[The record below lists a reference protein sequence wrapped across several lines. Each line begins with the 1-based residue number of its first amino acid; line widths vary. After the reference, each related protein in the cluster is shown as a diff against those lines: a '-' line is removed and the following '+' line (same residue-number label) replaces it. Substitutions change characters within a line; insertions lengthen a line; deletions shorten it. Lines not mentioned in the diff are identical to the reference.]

1 MIVVAELSLVSGSDS
16 VAVADAVLLSW
27 PVDCGVTRMLA
38 VAELPVARL
47 PKLHVTV
54 VVPEHEPCVGLA
66 ETKLTPAGRG
76 SVKIVFVAGDGPMF
90 VTTIRYVRLVATMP
104 GFGEAVLVT
113 ERFALVAPAIISDT
127 EVLC

>member
-1 MIVVAELSLVSGSDS
+1 MVAELSLVSGSDS

-27 PVDCGVTRMLA
+27 AVDCGVTRMLA

-47 PKLHVTV
+47 PKLHVRV

-66 ETKLTPAGRG
+66 ETNVTPAGRG
-76 SVKIVFVAGDGPMF
+76 SVKIAFVAGDGPML
-90 VTTIRYVRLVATMP
+90 VTTILYVRLVATIP

-113 ERFALVAPAIISDT
+113 ERFALLAPATISVT
-127 EVLC
+127 EVPC